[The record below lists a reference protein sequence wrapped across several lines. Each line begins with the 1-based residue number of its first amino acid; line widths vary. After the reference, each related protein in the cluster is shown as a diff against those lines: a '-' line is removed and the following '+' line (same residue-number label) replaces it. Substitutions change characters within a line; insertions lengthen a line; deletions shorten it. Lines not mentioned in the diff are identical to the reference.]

1 MSQLTDLLA
10 LCGLAAVAG
19 AWLKSTRARE
29 RAVDEARSQCAEHN
43 LQLLD
48 ESVGLNGMRLRRV
61 GGRRQLEWGYAFE
74 VSANGDDR
82 MGGRL
87 WMHGNRV
94 VAVSL
99 PSPPPSAGQEPAGQ
113 LPPTDGKVVP
123 LRPRIR
129 H

>member
-29 RAVDEARSQCAEHN
+29 RAVLEARSQCAEHN

-48 ESVGLNGMRLRRV
+48 ESVGLNGVRLRHR
-61 GGRRQLEWGYAFE
+61 GGRRQVEWGYAFE
-74 VSANGDDR
+74 VSAHGDDR

-87 WMHGNRV
+87 WMHGNQV

-99 PSPPPSAGQEPAGQ
+99 PSQPAPAGRKPRET
-113 LPPTDGKVVP
+113 PPAEGNVIS
-123 LRPRIR
+123 LRPRTR

>member
-10 LCGLAAVAG
+10 LCGLAAAAG

-29 RAVDEARSQCAEHN
+29 RAVLEARSQCAEHN

-48 ESVGLNGMRLRRV
+48 ESVGLNGVRLRLR
-61 GGRRQLEWGYAFE
+61 GGRRQVEWGYAFE
-74 VSANGDDR
+74 VSAYGDDR

-87 WMHGNRV
+87 WMHGNQV

-99 PSPPPSAGQEPAGQ
+99 PSQPAPAGREPRET
-113 LPPTDGKVVP
+113 PPAEGNVIS
-123 LRPRIR
+123 LRPRTR